1 MANSIFVTTSN
12 ELFTKD
18 GGYHEIHEINFLS
31 SPEHALA
38 TVKSI
43 IDNNIKFTDYN
54 CPLIGVDIECSNF
67 NTCEFIQDYFSKHN
81 EGLNVRVGIK

>member
-1 MANSIFVTTSN
+1 MANSISVITSN
-12 ELFTKD
+12 ELLTKD
-18 GGYHEIHEINFLS
+18 GGYHEIHKISFLS

-43 IDNNIKFTDYN
+43 IENNIKFTDYN
-54 CPLIGVDIECSNF
+54 CPLVGVDIECSNF
-67 NTCEFIQDYFSKHN
+67 NTCELIQNYYSKHS